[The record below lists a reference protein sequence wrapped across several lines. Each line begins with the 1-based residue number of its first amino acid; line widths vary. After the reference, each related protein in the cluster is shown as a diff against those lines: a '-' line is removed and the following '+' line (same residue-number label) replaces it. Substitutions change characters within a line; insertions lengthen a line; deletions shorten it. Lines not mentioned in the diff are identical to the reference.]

1 MQITNFDISVE
12 NSTLDQ
18 LRDRLINTRYPDEIT
33 DSGWNYGTDLSYLKE
48 LVQYWHSDFNC
59 PNNRP

>member
-12 NSTLDQ
+12 HSTLDQ

-33 DSGWNYGTDLSYLKE
+33 GSGWNYGTDLSYLKE
-48 LVQYWHSDFNC
+48 LVQYLSLIHI
-59 PNNRP
+59 

>member
-12 NSTLDQ
+12 HSTLDQ

-33 DSGWNYGTDLSYLKE
+33 GSGWNYGLSLI
-48 LVQYWHSDFNC
+48 HI
-59 PNNRP
+59 